1 LNDIG
6 NDPRPR
12 QVCRED
18 CRSMTMLILSIDKV
32 SAKMVYLTPLEGE
45 LETEPGMKFRL
56 TYQGPL
62 RPTGNDSYDAPLD
75 PLAVHK
81 HQIRQCFHKQLKTLW
96 NQSRF
101 LSNYKRD
108 PQDKVDSRPIY

>member
-1 LNDIG
+1 
-6 NDPRPR
+6 
-12 QVCRED
+12 
-18 CRSMTMLILSIDKV
+18 MLILSIDKV